1 MMLITFGQILEIGTQ
16 RLKQANIDNAE
27 QDAQSLLLYMMNE
40 DRSFIYIHKNDGTDE
55 AHAEHYFSLIDRRA
69 EGEPLQYITGE
80 QEFMGLPFKVTPA
93 VLIPRQDTETLME
106 TAILLAKD
114 FKAGLSVLDMCTGS
128 GAIAVSAAHFMP
140 KAKITACDI
149 STEALAIAAENAEK
163 NGVSGRIRFQQS
175 DLFTLKG
182 KKDKP
187 MKDKFHMIL
196 SNPPYIESD
205 VIETLQVEV
214 KDYEP
219 RLALDGGAD
228 GLDFYR
234 RLAEESADRLKKNGY
249 LIMEIGFDQG
259 QAVTDLL
266 KETGRFKDIF
276 VHKDLARLD
285 RVITARL
292 A

>member
-16 RLKQANIDNAE
+16 RLKQSNIDNAE

-40 DRSFIYIHKNDGTDE
+40 DRTFIYIHKNDGTDE
-55 AHAEHYFSLIDRRA
+55 SHAEHYFSLIDRRA

-93 VLIPRQDTETLME
+93 VLIPRQDTETLVE
-106 TAILLAKD
+106 TAILLSKD
-114 FKAGLSVLDMCTGS
+114 FRGGFSVLDMCTGS

-149 STEALAIAAENAEK
+149 SAEALEIASENAEK
-163 NGVSGRIRFQQS
+163 NGVSGRIKFRQS

-187 MKDKFHMIL
+187 LKDKFNMIL
-196 SNPPYIESD
+196 SNPPYIATD
-205 VIETLQVEV
+205 VIGTLQTEV

-219 RLALDGGAD
+219 MLALDGGAD

-234 RLAEESADRLKKNGY
+234 RLAAESADHLKKNGY
-249 LIMEIGFDQG
+249 LVMEIGYDQG

-266 KETGRFKDIF
+266 EETGRFKDIF

-285 RVITARL
+285 RVVTARL

>member
-106 TAILLAKD
+106 TAILLSKD
-114 FKAGLSVLDMCTGS
+114 FKGGISVLDMCTGS

-140 KAKITACDI
+140 KAKVTACDI
-149 STEALAIAAENAEK
+149 SADALEVAAENAEK
-163 NGVSGRIRFQQS
+163 NGVAGRIKFRQS
-175 DLFTLKG
+175 DLFTLMG
-182 KKDKP
+182 KKEKP
-187 MKDKFHMIL
+187 LKDKFHMIL
-196 SNPPYIESD
+196 SNPPYIATD
-205 VIETLQVEV
+205 VIDTLQIEV

-219 RLALDGGAD
+219 KLALDGGTD

-234 RLAEESADRLKKNGY
+234 RLAVESADHLKKNGY
-249 LIMEIGFDQG
+249 LVMEIGFDQG

-266 KETGRFKDIF
+266 AETGRFKDIF